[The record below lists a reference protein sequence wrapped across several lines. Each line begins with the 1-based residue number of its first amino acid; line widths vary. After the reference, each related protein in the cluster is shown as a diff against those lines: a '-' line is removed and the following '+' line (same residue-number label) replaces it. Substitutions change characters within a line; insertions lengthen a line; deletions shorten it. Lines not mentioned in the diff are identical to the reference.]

1 MITSALIRPFFIA
14 DTLRR
19 PVIETTLAR
28 PVPHRVC
35 RLIPSEPL
43 VPLPKSLKHYSK
55 TTATTSGIKVALL
68 SYARPLAVTYPKQHK

>member
-28 PVPHRVC
+28 PGPHRVC

-68 SYARPLAVTYPKQHK
+68 SYVRPLAVKYPNQHK

>member
-1 MITSALIRPFFIA
+1 MITSALIRPFFVA
-14 DTLRR
+14 DTLRH

-35 RLIPSEPL
+35 SLVPSEPL
-43 VPLPKSLKHYSK
+43 APLPKSLKPYSK

-68 SYARPLAVTYPKQHK
+68 SYVRPMAVKYPKQHE